1 MKTSSHY
8 YHRIGPLL
16 SASALILV
24 ENFNITFTEVTLL
37 TGYQL
42 CAVGA
47 VSSPFAQGEKGKIS
61 GRLANIVVT

>member
-1 MKTSSHY
+1 MGTSSDQD
-8 YHRIGPLL
+8 HRIGPLL

-24 ENFNITFTEVTLL
+24 EDFNISFTEVTLL

-47 VSSPFAQGEKGKIS
+47 VSSPFAQAEKDKIS
-61 GRLANIVVT
+61 GSLANIVVT